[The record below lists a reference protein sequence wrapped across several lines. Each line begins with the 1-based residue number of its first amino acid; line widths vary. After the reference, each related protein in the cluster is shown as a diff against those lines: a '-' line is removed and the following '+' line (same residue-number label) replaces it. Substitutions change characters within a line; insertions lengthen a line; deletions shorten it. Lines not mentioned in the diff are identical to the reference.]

1 MKSFFNNRKSNSIV
15 VKFAFI
21 GSVKSKV
28 RAILSI
34 INSKCPC
41 FFEFNE
47 KLSDKEEILKVV
59 MLETSK
65 QLNARYLISDSVMT
79 RIEKELKK
87 DSIKKE

>member
-15 VKFAFI
+15 VKFAF
-21 GSVKSKV
+21 
-28 RAILSI
+28 
-34 INSKCPC
+34 NSKCPC